1 MNAKKLTFLLQI
13 YSATDLRFI
22 KSYLDDAHLFVIEH
36 KNATQFTGLQ
46 GGYVHR
52 WSHDQILV
60 QSNVIFLATANM
72 LHIAVVTIIIFLER
86 TYHLCTGFSTLNVR
100 HNLNSSHHWW
110 TCKLHFMQSIY
121 STNRG
126 MSYVM

>member
-1 MNAKKLTFLLQI
+1 MQKAYFPIADFQAADLEFIRSYSNNA
-13 YSATDLRFI
+13 
-22 KSYLDDAHLFVIEH
+22 YLFTTEH
-36 KNATQFTGLQ
+36 KNATHFIGQQ
-46 GGYVHR
+46 GGFVHR
-52 WSHDQILV
+52 WSHDEILV
-60 QSNVIFLATANM
+60 QSNVLLLATANM

-86 TYHLCTGFSTLNVR
+86 TYRLCTGFSMLNVR